1 MAEYTPNSHRYKAEQ
16 KEKEEREKV
25 EKIVSGSVKRKKTTE
40 LDKIGKAIIS
50 EDARNVKNHIVMDV
64 LVPAFKN
71 ALSDVVT
78 DAINMILFGDTK
90 RRGSSSSG
98 SPRYVAYDSRFRDSS
113 YNRQESRR
121 TSNYNFDDVILDT
134 RGDAEEVLDRMNEL
148 IDRYGLVRV
157 ADMYDLVGLQCNY
170 TDNKYGWNS
179 LRTAEIIRDR
189 DGYRLKLPRVVP
201 FD

>member
-1 MAEYTPNSHRYKAEQ
+1 MAEYTPNSHKYKAEQ

-98 SPRYVAYDSRFRDSS
+98 SSRYVAYDSRFRDSS
-113 YNRQESRR
+113 YNRQETRR
-121 TSNYNFDDVILDT
+121 SSSYDFDDVILDT

-148 IDRYGLVRV
+148 VDRYGLVRV

-170 TDNKYGWNS
+170 TDNKYGWSS

-189 DGYRLKLPRVVP
+189 EGYRLKLPRVMP
-201 FD
+201 ID